1 VWHLCEEVH
10 LLRKNDNG
18 QDKFLTGEETRCWRL
33 ARRLTQP
40 ELAKWLGISPQAV
53 SKMERR
59 GVSRVVAL
67 ALSAIDRGLPPM
79 KPSPEDYE
87 AAKLPIRKEDMD
99 EGE

>member
-1 VWHLCEEVH
+1 MV
-10 LLRKNDNG
+10 LRKNNPS

-40 ELAKWLGISPQAV
+40 ELAEWLGVSPQAV

-59 GVSRVVAL
+59 GVSRVMAL
-67 ALSAIDRGLPPM
+67 ALSAIDRGLPPF

-87 AAKLPIRKEDMD
+87 AAQQQIRKEDD
-99 EGE
+99 ERE

>member
-1 VWHLCEEVH
+1 MV
-10 LLRKNDNG
+10 LRKKNG
-18 QDKFLTGEETRCWRL
+18 GTPDKFLTGEETRCWRL

-40 ELAKWLGISPQAV
+40 ELAKWLGVSPQAV
-53 SKMERR
+53 SKMEHR

-67 ALSAIDRGLPPM
+67 ALSAIDRGLPPT

-87 AAKLPIRKEDMD
+87 AAQQPIRREDMD

>member
-1 VWHLCEEVH
+1 MKV
-10 LLRKNDNG
+10 LRKNG
-18 QDKFLTGEETRCWRL
+18 GTPDKFLSGEETRCWRL

-40 ELAKWLGISPQAV
+40 ELAKWLGVSPQAV
-53 SKMERR
+53 SKMEQR

-67 ALSAIDRGLPPM
+67 ALAAIDRGLQPM

-87 AAKLPIRKEDMD
+87 AAQQPIRKEDMD